1 MRALP
6 LPSFY
11 RPAHAASWEYQPDP
25 AALLREARSWRERHS
40 LRPASADRRRVHLLL
55 VDQQRDFCLPGGSLF
70 VAGRSGNG
78 AVDDADRLAR
88 FLYRNLENVSE
99 TTCTLDSHVP
109 HQIFFPAFW
118 EDAGGRPLQAHRE
131 ITAGEVRGG
140 SVRPDPRL
148 AGLLAGGDAEWLRRE
163 ALHYCERLES
173 GGHYRLYLWPPHC
186 LVGGDGHSL
195 VGVVQEA
202 RLFHAYTRS
211 AGAALELKGS
221 HPLTEHYSVFAPE
234 VLDHHAPL
242 PKGASRAAAAPAKR
256 NIELIERLLHAEALL
271 VAGQAA
277 SHCVRFSLDDLLR
290 EAAGRDPSLPR
301 RIYVLED
308 CMSAVVVASPDGGAP
323 LFDFTPRFEEA
334 LARWRALGVNVVR
347 STTPMAEWPGMG

>member
-1 MRALP
+1 MRELP

-11 RPAHAASWEYQPDP
+11 RSLRAGSWSFQPE
-25 AALLREARSWRERHS
+25 ATMLLSEARAWRDQHA

-55 VDQQRDFCLPGGSLF
+55 VDLQRDFCHPQGSLF
-70 VAGRSGNG
+70 VAGRSGRG

-88 FLYRNLENVSE
+88 FIYRNLGTITE

-109 HQIFFPAFW
+109 HQIFFSAFW
-118 EDAGGRPLQAHRE
+118 EDGDGRQLQAHRE
-131 ITAGEVRGG
+131 ITAAEVRAGA
-140 SVRPDPRL
+140 VRPDPRL
-148 AGLLAGGDAEWLRRE
+148 AGLLAGGDESWLRRE

-173 GGHYRLYLWPPHC
+173 TGHYRLYLWPPHC

-195 VGVVQEA
+195 IGVVQEA
-202 RLFHAYTRS
+202 RLFHAFARS
-211 AGAALELKGS
+211 ANANLELKGS

-242 PKGASRAAAAPAKR
+242 PAGAPAAVATPAHR
-256 NIELIERLLHAEALL
+256 NLELIERLLDADAL
-271 VAGQAA
+271 VIAGQAA

-290 EAAGRDPSLPR
+290 ETAGRDPRPPA

-308 CMSAVVVASPDGGAP
+308 CMSPVVVADPAGGAS
-323 LFDFTPRFEEA
+323 LFDFTPQFEAA
-334 LARWRALGVNVVR
+334 LARWRAFGVHVVR
-347 STTPMAEWPGMG
+347 STTPVAEWPGMD